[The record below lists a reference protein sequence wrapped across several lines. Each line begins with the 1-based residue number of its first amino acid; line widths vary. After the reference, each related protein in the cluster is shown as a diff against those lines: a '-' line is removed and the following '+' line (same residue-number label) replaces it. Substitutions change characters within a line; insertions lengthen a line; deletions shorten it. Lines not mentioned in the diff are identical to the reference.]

1 MSGCWSMQPSH
12 AFACFCHSHVFLI
25 VGKGGH
31 LLWLCLDPNLGI
43 AWNHCQ
49 VDRIRIWIPWD
60 VGFRLDFFSPGIRI
74 KKRTSRVCASRKAPW
89 FWGLCMSN
97 LSDKHQEMSIIEH
110 VEPWLSTI
118 FLSYDYMMLYDL
130 LAIPLCH
137 AAINDTTLLW
147 TPQKV
152 SAFAGRSCGCRA
164 PSCLL
169 NLWQLLGYPPTP
181 LPCLRGRRKGRAN
194 QTVLA
199 VPELGFR

>member
-1 MSGCWSMQPSH
+1 MFGSKSRNCMEPLSSWPNQNLDSLRCRLSFGLLFTWNQNQKKDVPSMREPESPMILGFVHVQP
-12 AFACFCHSHVFLI
+12 
-25 VGKGGH
+25 
-31 LLWLCLDPNLGI
+31 
-43 AWNHCQ
+43 
-49 VDRIRIWIPWD
+49 
-60 VGFRLDFFSPGIRI
+60 
-74 KKRTSRVCASRKAPW
+74 
-89 FWGLCMSN
+89 
-97 LSDKHQEMSIIEH
+97 SDKHQEMSIIEH